1 MTYLKINA
9 DIPVHFTAAGEF
21 ISETPWK
28 HVERAMGNYELIIG
42 VNETVY
48 LNEETK
54 SFEVGPDEALC
65 LCLIARMS
73 AIENHGSGLSF
84 IGFISS

>member
-9 DIPVHFTAAGEF
+9 DVPVHFTAAGEF

-28 HVERAMGNYELIIG
+28 HVERVMGNYELIIG

-48 LNEETK
+48 LSEENK
-54 SFEVGPDEALC
+54 PLK
-65 LCLIARMS
+65 
-73 AIENHGSGLSF
+73 
-84 IGFISS
+84 